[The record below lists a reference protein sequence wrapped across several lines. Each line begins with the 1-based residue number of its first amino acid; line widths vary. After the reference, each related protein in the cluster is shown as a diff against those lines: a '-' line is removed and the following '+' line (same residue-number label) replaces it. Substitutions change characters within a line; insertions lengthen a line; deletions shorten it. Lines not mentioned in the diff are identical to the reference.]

1 VGFFHFSFFCRPT
14 LIVFDVTSFRNRN
27 VSGLVGLRAGSI
39 RQLPAYEV
47 GSSVSSWFS
56 LSGSAYSSFRGSISS
71 GVGIGNL
78 TLRLAKDRPI

>member
-1 VGFFHFSFFCRPT
+1 MGLFHLSFFCRPT

-47 GSSVSSWFS
+47 I
-56 LSGSAYSSFRGSISS
+56 R
-71 GVGIGNL
+71 
-78 TLRLAKDRPI
+78 